1 MTSDDDAVSGEL
13 VDETARISLDELG
26 ALCGVRTESLVEMV
40 EAGVIRAEGERPGI
54 WRFST
59 VAVVRSRKA
68 LRLRRDLDINLP
80 GLAVTLDL
88 LDRVEAL
95 EGELKALRQRLAKL
109 QED

>member
-1 MTSDDDAVSGEL
+1 MAGDDEVLIGEL

-26 ALCGVRTESLVEMV
+26 ALCGVRAESLVEMV
-40 EAGVIRAEGERPGI
+40 EAGVIRAEGDEPRI
-54 WRFST
+54 WRFSA
-59 VAVVRSRKA
+59 VAVMRSRKA

-95 EGELKALRQRLAKL
+95 QGELKALRQRLARL
-109 QED
+109 QDD